1 VRKILSLT
9 VLAIVIGLVFGATLA
24 LLTEAIDATLITL
37 GLK

>member
-1 VRKILSLT
+1 MRKILSLT
-9 VLAIVIGLVFGATLA
+9 VLAIVIGLVFGAALA